1 MSGALLLLVGAVL
14 VGVTATRLAGVL
26 ARGSFVSFLLCA
38 YCLAWLEVVLA
49 LFALSPFEGVTR
61 QGIVGVFAV
70 VAAGS
75 YGVTRGRGAPL
86 APRVRDA
93 IRALRGLLAD
103 PLLAVLAAGVAA
115 ALTYALALTLLTP
128 QNDFD
133 TIYDHLWRAGLWFQ
147 GAALGYPDCACAP
160 YINAYPPLGEIG
172 TTLTMVLAQS
182 DRYVGLPQAAA
193 YGALVLGVIGIA
205 RRIGLGPAEAL
216 FGGLLVATLPVLA
229 LQASTAQNDLV
240 VASFVVAAVVFLLE
254 EANTTWRRWSWALT
268 AIATALALGTKVSAP
283 FAIPLLLAV
292 AVLVPR
298 RASARTRLVRCG
310 AVVLGVVCGSFW
322 YWVNRAQLGSFD
334 GGFPPETSVGHGLA
348 DMVARIDRMAILF
361 VDVPGASGRD
371 VLIFPLVALVIAVV
385 IAVRGRSHPRRA
397 LPVAG
402 IVVAIGL
409 APTLLSTLATQL
421 ERVHVKVWT
430 LADRDDLAYV
440 DIGRSIT
447 RSASNTSWYGP
458 LGSLLMLGAIG
469 AVVVAI
475 RKHRVDRI
483 ALLFALAPVYWLV
496 AYAALLAYQT
506 AAGRFFMAPM
516 ALAAATWGTVA
527 RYRAVAWG
535 VTAVAIVAVGLA
547 LLNDAKRPSGLRLLE
562 PSDRQSYFTT
572 PRWAGQGEEAR
583 VPS

>member
-1 MSGALLLLVGAVL
+1 MP
-14 VGVTATRLAGVL
+14 
-26 ARGSFVSFLLCA
+26 GSL
-38 YCLAWLEVVLA
+38 
-49 LFALSPFEGVTR
+49 
-61 QGIVGVFAV
+61 GVFAV

-75 YGVTRGRGAPL
+75 VGATHGRAAPL
-86 APRVRDA
+86 APECA
-93 IRALRGLLAD
+93 TTAGALRGVLAD
-103 PLLAVLAAGVAA
+103 PLLAVLGAGVAA

-172 TTLTMVLAQS
+172 TTLTMVLGQS

-193 YGALVLGVIGIA
+193 YGALVLGVVGIA

-254 EANTTWRRWSWALT
+254 EANTTWRRWSWSLT

-298 RASARTRLVRCG
+298 GASARTRLVRCG
-310 AVVLGVVCGSFW
+310 AVVLGIACGSFW

-334 GGFPPETSVGHGLA
+334 GGFPPDTSVGHGLA
-348 DMVARIDRMAILF
+348 EMAARIDRMAILF
-361 VDVPGASGRD
+361 VDAPGASGRD

-409 APTLLSTLATQL
+409 APMLLSTLATQL
-421 ERVHVKVWT
+421 ERVHVKV
-430 LADRDDLAYV
+430 V
-440 DIGRSIT
+440 DARRSR
-447 RSASNTSWYGP
+447 RSRVRRHRPFDHA
-458 LGSLLMLGAIG
+458 LRIEH
-469 AVVVAI
+469 VVVRA
-475 RKHRVDRI
+475 
-483 ALLFALAPVYWLV
+483 AWLV
-496 AYAALLAYQT
+496 AAARSHRCRRGRGSEASSRSNRPALCARAGVLARRVRR
-506 AAGRFFMAPM
+506 AARISDRRGAVLHGADGARGGDVGHRGAVSRRRLGRDRGRAGGGRARAPERRQ
-516 ALAAATWGTVA
+516 ASLRPAAA
-527 RYRAVAWG
+527 RA
-535 VTAVAIVAVGLA
+535 
-547 LLNDAKRPSGLRLLE
+547 K
-562 PSDRQSYFTT
+562 
-572 PRWAGQGEEAR
+572 
-583 VPS
+583 